1 MLAPKS
7 HGQFKFHASDLLIEG
22 WNSVKL
28 FNHRLKTLNQ
38 PIRKPHSMLSNPAFI
53 SKHPSM
59 EFCALLIALKIYLNC
74 PKQCGFVV
82 NNIDNVWRFKS
93 VWRLKNLFSQG
104 WNGKWDGISCFCRNY
119 TTETKYIQI
128 IFRGSLFSRWKHLW
142 YCIVSVLFG
151 MSQTNAIVLSKLAIW
166 NLSTNMLFKWSETRI
181 DRPFFQ

>member
-1 MLAPKS
+1 MLAPNN

-28 FNHRLKTLNQ
+28 FSHRLKTLNQ

-93 VWRLKNLFSQG
+93 VWRLKNLFSQPMG
-104 WNGKWDGISCFCRNY
+104 WNFV
-119 TTETKYIQI
+119 
-128 IFRGSLFSRWKHLW
+128 F
-142 YCIVSVLFG
+142 
-151 MSQTNAIVLSKLAIW
+151 LSKLHARNKVNSDNFSWFTFFQVETFMVLYCFRFIW
-166 NLSTNMLFKWSETRI
+166 NESDECYCSIETSNLKFVNKHAFQMKWDQNR
-181 DRPFFQ
+181 